1 MDWWNILESM
11 LTPIA
16 VMAGGWLVQR
26 VLKKP
31 KDWERANTAQIIAQ
45 AAAAQLVRELPDAR
59 WDDLVQRLVSIISD
73 QLRRF
78 ANIDNHANVQRIAEE
93 AILKAKAM
101 AQTVEKTK
109 KA

>member
-1 MDWWNILESM
+1 MDWWSIIETV
-11 LTPIA
+11 LTPLA

-26 VLKKP
+26 VLKTP
-31 KDWERANTAQIIAQ
+31 KDWERANTAEIVAQ

-59 WDDLVQRLVSIISD
+59 WDDLVQRLVNIIAD
-73 QLRRF
+73 QLKRF
-78 ANIDNHANVQRIAEE
+78 ANIDNPVNVQRIAES